1 MKPVKYG
8 YSMNM
13 RFRSGDTGPTVG
25 ISFAAFVVT
34 PSSEPRPIRFSISRP
49 DPPMRSPSLSHSLR
63 RLWAQDKFGYSLRVA
78 IALASS
84 MGLSWYMAEPSMVI
98 PLFLGIIA
106 SALAET
112 DDSWLGRLSALL
124 VTLFCFSIAAVSV
137 KLLFPYPLLFA
148 AAMAGATF
156 CLVMLGAL
164 GERYATI
171 AQATLILSIY
181 SMIAADQRGGEVL
194 DPWRDPLLLLAGAAW
209 YGLLSIAWNA
219 LFAHQPVQHSLA
231 RLYRELGQY
240 FKLKAAL
247 FEPVRQLDVEER
259 RLELARQNGRVV
271 SALNATKETL
281 LHRLG
286 NGRPGVRISHYL
298 KLYFL
303 AQDLH
308 ERVSSSHYP
317 YQALAE
323 AFFHSDVLFRCGRLL
338 RLQSVACA
346 ELAGAVQLRQP
357 FRYSEAN
364 AQALADLEASLEHL
378 RLQSNPAWRGLLRSL
393 RALSGNLANM
403 QRQLASASN
412 PDALEGE
419 QDSSLLDRDP
429 QSLRDALSRIRL
441 QLTPTSLLFRHALRM
456 SVALLAGYAVLHTIH
471 PEQGYWVLLTT
482 VFVCQPNYG
491 ATRIKLVQRIT
502 GTALGLGVGWA
513 LFDLFPSQQ
522 VQALFAV
529 IAGVVF
535 FATRSSRYTLATA
548 AITLLVLFC
557 FNQVGDGYGLFWP
570 RLIDT
575 LLGSLIAAAAVF
587 LILPDWQGRRLNQ
600 VVANTLSRSA
610 DYLRQIMAQYE
621 SGKRDDLAYRLA
633 RRNAHNADAA
643 LSTTLAN
650 MLLEPGH
657 FRKEAET
664 GFRFLILSHTLL
676 NYLSGLGAHR
686 ESLPDD
692 ARDEMLEDA
701 AARLAGSLDELAK
714 ALHENQRVAVYS
726 EAEEA
731 LAQQLEQ
738 APEEMDD
745 AHRLLQTQLGLIC
758 RQLAPLRG
766 MVAHLLRQAPP

>member
-1 MKPVKYG
+1 
-8 YSMNM
+8 
-13 RFRSGDTGPTVG
+13 
-25 ISFAAFVVT
+25 
-34 PSSEPRPIRFSISRP
+34 
-49 DPPMRSPSLSHSLR
+49 MRSPSVGHSLR
-63 RLWAQDKFGYSLRVA
+63 RLWALDKLGYSLRVL
-78 IALASS
+78 IALSAS
-84 MGLSWYMAEPSMVI
+84 MGLSWYLGEPGMVI
-98 PLFLGIIA
+98 PLFLGVIA

-124 VTLFCFSIAAVSV
+124 VTLLCFSIAAVSV
-137 KLLFPYPLLFA
+137 QLLFPWPWLFTLGMA
-148 AAMAGATF
+148 AAAFG
-156 CLVMLGAL
+156 LIMLGAL

-181 SMIAADQRGGEVL
+181 SMIAADQRDGAML
-194 DPWRDPLLLLAGAAW
+194 QPWRDPLLLLAGAAW
-209 YGLLSIAWNA
+209 YGLLSVIWSA
-219 LFAHQPVQHSLA
+219 LFAHQPVQQSLA

-247 FEPVRQLDVEER
+247 FEPLRQLDVEQQ
-259 RLELARQNGRVV
+259 RLQLAQQNGRVV
-271 SALNATKETL
+271 RALNATKETL

-286 NGRPGVRISHYL
+286 NGRPGVKVNHYL

-308 ERVSSSHYP
+308 ERVSSSHQP
-317 YQALAE
+317 YQALTE

-346 ELAGAVQLRQP
+346 ELASAIRLRQP

-364 AQALADLEASLEHL
+364 AQARADLEASLDYL
-378 RLQSNPAWRGLLRSL
+378 RQQNNPAWRGLLRSL
-393 RALSGNLANM
+393 RALSRNLSTM
-403 QRQLASASN
+403 QQQLSSASN
-412 PDALEGE
+412 PDVLEGE
-419 QDSSLLDRDP
+419 QDSSLLDRQP
-429 QSLRDALSRIRL
+429 QSLRDAVSRIRL

-456 SVALLAGYAVLHTIH
+456 SLALVCGYAVLHAIH

-491 ATRIKLVQRIT
+491 ATRIKLVQRVT
-502 GTALGLGVGWA
+502 GTALGLVAGWA
-513 LFDLFPSQQ
+513 LFDLFPGQQ
-522 VQALFAV
+522 IQALFAV

-557 FNQVGDGYGLFWP
+557 FNQVGDGYGLIWP

-610 DYLRQIMAQYE
+610 DYLRQIMHQYE

-643 LSTTLAN
+643 LSTTLSN

-657 FRKEAET
+657 FRRDAET
-664 GFRFLILSHTLL
+664 GFRFLTLSHTLL

-692 ARDEMLEDA
+692 ARDELLESA
-701 AARLAGSLDELAK
+701 AQQLASSLDEMAV
-714 ALHENQRVAVYS
+714 ALQNKQPLAVYS
-726 EAEEA
+726 ETEEA

-738 APEEMDD
+738 TSDDMDD

-758 RQLAPLRG
+758 RQLAPLRS
-766 MVAHLLRQAPP
+766 MAVHLLKQTGKPAEASSR